1 MIKLFKLDKA
11 YIFFSKKIKILNRKI
26 FTSKIGYYYF
36 NLRGVFKAFN
46 TLTSDIEGSKKVLII
61 GKGASIKRISG
72 EKLSNLIEKCDYRIL
87 ASSVDISN
95 HPTLKKYTYNVQFTS
110 RVDDLNGFC
119 PVYPQEILN
128 NFSIRALCINSNKK
142 YNNGLSLARYKRF
155 FNYPNIKLLD
165 VGFKEGFTPIS
176 DEPSLYG
183 GRSLTMLHN
192 ILKQI
197 MDCSSVKEII
207 LLGVDFYGTGYLDET
222 RTKSKKEQKTF
233 YDIKISND
241 NPRENE
247 GIPCLKYI
255 MKLTQ
260 SKFFKNRFK
269 LIIPK
274 EIEAYIPDKILKV
287 LRKTNSV
294 LFV

>member
-1 MIKLFKLDKA
+1 M
-11 YIFFSKKIKILNRKI
+11 
-26 FTSKIGYYYF
+26 
-36 NLRGVFKAFN
+36 
-46 TLTSDIEGSKKVLII
+46 
-61 GKGASIKRISG
+61 
-72 EKLSNLIEKCDYRIL
+72 
-87 ASSVDISN
+87 ASSVDIAN
-95 HPTLKKYTYNVQFTS
+95 HPTLKKYTYNVQFTA
-110 RVDDLNGFC
+110 RVDDVNRLC

-128 NFSIRALCINSNKK
+128 NFSIKALCINSHKK

-197 MDCSSVKEII
+197 MDSSSVREII

-222 RTKSKKEQKTF
+222 RTKTQKEQKTF
-233 YDIKISND
+233 YDVDISNG
-241 NPRENE
+241 NPREIR

-260 SKFFKNRFK
+260 SKFFKKRFK

-274 EIEAYIPDKILKV
+274 EIEAYIPDEILKS

-294 LFV
+294 KIV